1 MKKNV
6 LAIMTALFLF
16 ALLLPAA
23 RATDAALAVLYDDG
37 TLVFQDDATPQGGKT
52 VQQTYTVDLTAS
64 ESPLPWHD
72 EREGIF
78 AVDFAASVRP
88 ASTRDWFSG
97 FVNLEYVHN
106 IENLD
111 TSADTD
117 MAGMFEGCETLRA
130 LDLSGFDT
138 ANVADMSGM
147 FRDATGLLSLDLSAF
162 DTASVTDMSGMFQR
176 CTALTEID
184 LRNFSADSLENAASM
199 FDSCSSLRKIY
210 ASDRFDASSVQ
221 SGDDM
226 FADCR
231 VLLGGNGTR
240 FDRAHTDNAYA
251 RLDAA
256 DAPGYF
262 SARGPVV
269 YYTVTWK
276 NEDDTTL
283 KTEEVA
289 YGTTPT
295 YSGNAPVKIGYVF
308 AGWEPDPA
316 PLYEDTTYTAQFI
329 PAVCTVT
336 WADEDGTVLQT
347 TEVPSRTV
355 PVYSGETPAKP
366 GHVFAG
372 WEPQPEPVYEDTTYT
387 ARFTPAV
394 CTVTWA
400 DEDGTVLQTGE
411 VPYGTTP
418 AYSGEAPAKPGHIF
432 AGWEPEPAPV
442 TVDTTYTARFTPAV
456 CTVTWTDEDGTV
468 LQTEEVASGTTPAY
482 SGETPTKPEHV
493 FAGWEP
499 EPAPVVVDTT
509 YTARFTRVVRPFDV
523 GTDAYSFG
531 NGMDDFGYSAGQYP
545 IPPQSVFVIFG
556 DTMLGR
562 LIYTRMAAGEWGG
575 NCVGMTASAALFYAG
590 NVSPADFGK
599 ENVRALEIGDSND
612 EITVLRFIE
621 AMQAAQYTEAFA
633 QARHDHTL
641 QPGESLLPLV
651 ETVRDAAELGQPTL
665 IAITKDGVGGR
676 ALLAFG
682 VEGETDAGAQ
692 LQVYDCNRP
701 GELRHLTI
709 QDTSAWTY
717 DMGDYGLWGGEGCS
731 IAYVPFETLESIWE
745 NRGDPR
751 AVNETLTVNVGNL
764 SITNAQGEEVAS
776 LVDGRLVTDRD
787 DIYAMPEL
795 SMYWPEERT
804 IFLPKGLYT
813 LTSGDDA
820 DLTAT
825 MTDQHMSASITTSA
839 NTVSF
844 DVDDDYMLN
853 TVAVVDAAKTDTYSV
868 SLESDFEGMFCQNVS
883 LEGTGQGRTLAV
895 SMNQDAMPLVS
906 NCGDAALSI
915 DDVPQTTHTVTATAG
930 AGGTVTPAGDTSVL
944 AGADATFAFTPNP
957 GYAVRSIRVD
967 GADIGPRFNYT
978 FQNVTGNHVLSVLF
992 EQSLSAVR
1000 DGDALWVTLAHPNG
1014 QTVVVSYFDEDGRF
1028 VSADLRPAAASL
1040 TFPLVGAHT
1049 ARVMLLDA
1057 AYKPLCAPVPVAL
1070 T

>member
-366 GHVFAG
+366 GH
-372 WEPQPEPVYEDTTYT
+372 
-387 ARFTPAV
+387 
-394 CTVTWA
+394 
-400 DEDGTVLQTGE
+400 
-411 VPYGTTP
+411 
-418 AYSGEAPAKPGHIF
+418 IF

-633 QARHDHTL
+633 QARHDHAF

-795 SMYWPEERT
+795 SMYWPDERT

-957 GYAVRSIRVD
+957 GYNVRSIRVD

-992 EQSLSAVR
+992 EQSL
-1000 DGDALWVTLAHPNG
+1000 
-1014 QTVVVSYFDEDGRF
+1014 
-1028 VSADLRPAAASL
+1028 
-1040 TFPLVGAHT
+1040 
-1049 ARVMLLDA
+1049 
-1057 AYKPLCAPVPVAL
+1057 
-1070 T
+1070 